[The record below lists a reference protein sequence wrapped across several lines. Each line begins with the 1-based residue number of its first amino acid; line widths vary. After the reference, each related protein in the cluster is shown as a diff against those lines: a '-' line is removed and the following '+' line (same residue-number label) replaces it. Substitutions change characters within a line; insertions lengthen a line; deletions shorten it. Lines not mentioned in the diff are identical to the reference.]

1 MQEQRTALVTEQR
14 QTLSPRMLQSIKILA
29 LPVAELTE
37 AIQQEIEA
45 NPALEIVE
53 DRSVDSLENF
63 NEEKADPEGSTLED
77 RDGEYSDSGYTSY
90 DGDEDSQRKF
100 LEGAVA
106 LPETLQEHLL
116 NQLHLLNIPQEQQE
130 IGERLIQNLDD
141 NGFNIIPPKE
151 LCAST
156 SEETLNE
163 VLNLVQSL
171 DPTGTCTANYQE
183 SLLVQANLDPDAP
196 EEARL
201 ILRDHFQDL
210 EKGKHA
216 DIKRALG
223 LREPRYSAVIDYIK
237 TLSPFPG
244 RAFSTE
250 QTRYVVPD
258 LAVRIEDNE
267 FVIELNNELIPV
279 LGVNPFFAE
288 VATSSDETK
297 DTVAFAKRNVE
308 RARFFI
314 GSIQQRNATLLK
326 VAQSIVKHQRRFF
339 IEGPTAMQPL
349 SLKEVADDV
358 GVHETTVSR
367 VVNGKYVQTEWGI
380 FELRR
385 FFTTAVPSS
394 ASSGPQSKES
404 VKEVIR
410 GILEQH
416 ALSTA
421 NSKLS
426 DREIADMLA
435 RRGIKIARRTV
446 AKYRNELAMNSS
458 YGRSYGRTKH

>member
-1 MQEQRTALVTEQR
+1 MQEQRTALVAEQR
-14 QTLSPRMLQSIKILA
+14 QTISPRMLQSIRILA

-53 DRSVDSLENF
+53 DRSEDSLENL
-63 NEEKADPEGSTLED
+63 NEERTDSDTGDPDDLEEN
-77 RDGEYSDSGYTSY
+77 DGEYSDSGYTSY

-100 LEGAVA
+100 LEGAIA

-116 NQLHLLNIPQEQQE
+116 NQLHLLNIPAEQQE

-141 NGFNIIPPKE
+141 NGFNIVPPKE
-151 LCAST
+151 LCPSVP
-156 SEETLNE
+156 EETLNE
-163 VLNLVQSL
+163 VLAIVQAL
-171 DPTGTCTANYQE
+171 DPVGTCTANYQE
-183 SLLVQANLDPDAP
+183 SLLVQASLDPEAP
-196 EEARL
+196 EEAKL
-201 ILRDHFQDL
+201 ILRDHFQEL

-216 DIKRALG
+216 EIKRALG
-223 LREPRYSAVIDYIK
+223 LREPRYTAVIEYIK
-237 TLSPFPG
+237 KLSPFPG
-244 RAFSTE
+244 RAFSSE

-258 LAVRIEDNE
+258 LAIRVEDNE
-267 FVIELNNELIPV
+267 FVIELNDELIPV
-279 LGVNPFFAE
+279 LGVNPFFAD
-288 VATSSDETK
+288 VATRNDQEK

-326 VAQSIVKHQRRFF
+326 VAKSIVKHQKRFF
-339 IEGPTAMQPL
+339 LEGPAAMQPL
-349 SLKEVADDV
+349 SLKEVADDI

-367 VVNGKYVQTEWGI
+367 VVNGKYVQTDWGI

-394 ASSGPQSKES
+394 ASTGPQSKES
-404 VKEVIR
+404 VKEAIR
-410 GILEQH
+410 SILEQH
-416 ALSTA
+416 ALSTG

-426 DREIADMLA
+426 DREVAEMLA
-435 RRGIKIARRTV
+435 QRGIHIARRTV
-446 AKYRNELAMNSS
+446 AKYRNELGANASF
-458 YGRSYGRTKH
+458 GRGRH